1 MSDDKGIDLN
11 DYVFVFGNNGGARKI
26 KTVKEES
33 STPKEP
39 VLDPGK
45 GISGRDS
52 NKSPKRH
59 CGNTGPK

>member
-11 DYVFVFGNNGGARKI
+11 DYAWVWGRGAVKI

-45 GISGRDS
+45 GISERDS
-52 NKSPKRH
+52 NKSPKRD

>member
-11 DYVFVFGNNGGARKI
+11 DYAWVWGRGAVKI

-45 GISGRDS
+45 GISEEIQINHQKDIVETQVQ
-52 NKSPKRH
+52 NK
-59 CGNTGPK
+59 